1 MRSINLANLETAF
14 WIARLGS
21 FTAAAERLY
30 TTQPAISAR
39 MRELEAALGVK
50 LFMRVGRG
58 VEMTLEGRKF
68 LQDAEPIF
76 QQLETLAASVSSGYT
91 ASGMVRIG
99 AGNISMSWFPAMI
112 RELQRTMP
120 ELTYDVEIDL
130 AGKTLQKLEA
140 SKLDVAI
147 VAGPITAEK
156 LSATRLGYDRMV
168 WVASPQFLE
177 QNWNGS
183 LREFLRATPIWCV
196 QRESFYWLDA
206 MRVIVDSGGNP
217 RHFHGISN
225 MAAARQI
232 VLGSGGI
239 GCLSSTMIRDDLD
252 SGSLIPI
259 PELEQGGWVEFSVAC
274 LAEARSSHIISQIM
288 DAAQAASTLAR
299 TPGEVSRGQGYGS
312 P

>member
-1 MRSINLANLETAF
+1 VRSINLANLETAF

-30 TTQPAISAR
+30 ATQPAVSAR

-50 LFMRVGRG
+50 LFVRVGRG

-76 QQLETLAASVSSGYT
+76 QQLEALAASVSSGYT
-91 ASGMVRIG
+91 ASGTVRIG
-99 AGNISMSWFPAMI
+99 AGNISMIWFPAMI
-112 RELQRTMP
+112 RDLQQNMP

-140 SKLDVAI
+140 RKLDVAI
-147 VAGPITAEK
+147 VAGPIVAEK
-156 LSATRLGYDRMV
+156 LSVSPLGYDRML

-177 QNWNGS
+177 RNWNGS
-183 LREFLRATPIWCV
+183 LLEFLRATPIWCV
-196 QRESFYWLDA
+196 QRESFYWPDA
-206 MRVIVDSGGNP
+206 MRTIVDGGANP
-217 RHFHGISN
+217 RHFNGISN

-239 GCLSSTMIRDDLD
+239 GCLSSTMIRQDMD
-252 SGSLIPI
+252 SGALTPI
-259 PELEQGGWVEFSVAC
+259 PELEQGGWVEFSVVC
-274 LAEARSSHIISQIM
+274 VAEARSSPIISQVM
-288 DAAQAASTLAR
+288 EAARAASTLVR
-299 TPGEVSRGQGYGS
+299 RPG
-312 P
+312 